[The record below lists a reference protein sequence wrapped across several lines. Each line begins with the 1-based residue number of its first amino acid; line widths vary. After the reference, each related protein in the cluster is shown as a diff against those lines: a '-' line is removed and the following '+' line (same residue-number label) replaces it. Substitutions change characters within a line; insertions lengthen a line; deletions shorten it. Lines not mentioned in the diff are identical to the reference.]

1 MLDSVLVYVVSVTDG
16 KMLESVLVY
25 VVSVTDGRFL
35 TLCLRMCCQ

>member
-1 MLDSVLVYVVSVTDG
+1 MLESVLVYVVSVTDG
-16 KMLESVLVY
+16 KVLESVLVY